1 MSLRHDWWLQ
11 QASCRRCLSL
21 PHALLSVCCPG
32 GPLFSGGVL
41 VHCQKGVSRSASV
54 VVSYL
59 MWKEGLV
66 LEEVGRL
73 GRQLG
78 RQGRMQG
85 WVSTYAADNLPL

>member
-1 MSLRHDWWLQ
+1 MQS
-11 QASCRRCLSL
+11 ACLC
-21 PHALLSVCCPG
+21 ALLPWL
-32 GPLFSGGVL
+32 PPGGVL

-59 MWKEGLV
+59 MWKEGLA

-78 RQGRMQG
+78 RQGHISGMVQHTTRQ
-85 WVSTYAADNLPL
+85 